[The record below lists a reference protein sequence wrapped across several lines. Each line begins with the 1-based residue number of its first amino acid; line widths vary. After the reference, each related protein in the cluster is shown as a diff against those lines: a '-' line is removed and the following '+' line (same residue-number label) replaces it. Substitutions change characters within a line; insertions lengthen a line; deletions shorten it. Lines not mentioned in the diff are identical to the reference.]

1 MTYPTQ
7 VRILLV
13 EDEAAIRE
21 VLRIFLESLDCL
33 VVEAQNGR
41 EGLQR
46 YQELSIDAV
55 ISDIYMPEMNGLELI
70 KAIHHDDP
78 AAIIIA
84 MSANREQLTL
94 AHDLGA
100 KETVSKPFDLDEWR
114 GLLNGIRHSIGEG
127 KFCPSQAQ
135 GVPEKVGRLAAAT

>member
-1 MTYPTQ
+1 MRPTQ
-7 VRILLV
+7 VKILLV
-13 EDEAAIRE
+13 EDEAEIRE
-21 VLRIFLESLDCL
+21 LLRTFLESLDCV

-46 YQELSIDAV
+46 YQELAIDAV

-70 KAIHHDDP
+70 KAIHRDDP

-84 MSANREQLTL
+84 MSANREKLSL

-100 KETVSKPFDLDEWR
+100 KETMKKPFDLDEWR
-114 GLLNGIRHSIGEG
+114 GLLDWIRQSIGGFEVY
-127 KFCPSQAQ
+127 PSN
-135 GVPEKVGRLAAAT
+135 V

>member
-1 MTYPTQ
+1 MRPTQ
-7 VRILLV
+7 VKILLV
-13 EDEAAIRE
+13 EDEDAIRTI
-21 VLRIFLESLDCL
+21 LRIFLESLDFV

-41 EGLQR
+41 EGLRR

-70 KAIHHDDP
+70 KAIRHDDP

-84 MSANREQLTL
+84 MSASPEKLSL

-100 KETVSKPFDLDEWR
+100 KETIAKPFDLDEWR
-114 GLLNGIRHSIGEG
+114 GLLDWIRQSIGGFEI
-127 KFCPSQAQ
+127 CPSN
-135 GVPEKVGRLAAAT
+135 V